1 MTTSVRFR
9 KAAGVLAILAAA
21 GSVGPGCAEG
31 GGAFQ
36 RNRRVVGSAPAG
48 GTNPYT
54 AMRPTYDSP
63 KGRIFARPVYLSG
76 YGGYN
81 YSRGTN
87 GLTETA
93 YDGRYERNCPLYP
106 GNLGR

>member
-1 MTTSVRFR
+1 MPTRVRIR
-9 KAAGVLAILAAA
+9 KVAGVLAMMAA
-21 GSVGPGCAEG
+21 VGAGCAEG

-36 RNRRVVGSAPAG
+36 RNRRVVGSAPAA

-63 KGRIFARPVYLSG
+63 RGRIFARPVYLSG

-81 YSRGTN
+81 YTRASS

-93 YDGRYERNCPLYP
+93 YDGRYYRKFPRIFS
-106 GNLGR
+106 GQGQ